1 MNHLSTQTLQVCRH
15 VIASQVLSAGD
26 PNFEEAARLAV
37 QAIRE
42 LDLALHGRL
51 AQEATEGAE
60 EDLATED
67 PVVTEAPA
75 YAEATFE
82 DTVVGDPVAEAPVA
96 EAPVAEAPEVPA

>member
-42 LDLALHGRL
+42 LDLALRWHL

-60 EDLATED
+60 EDRATAD
-67 PVVTEAPA
+67 TVVTEAPA

-82 DTVVGDPVAEAPVA
+82 APVA
-96 EAPVAEAPEVPA
+96 EAPVAEASEAPE